1 MKPVFSSRRVVVGL
15 ALILGINSQLNSR
28 HLGWVGKV
36 PNAIVRTLADP
47 PASMMRRA
55 AVGVQGEPAP
65 ATHVPED
72 QDAAEMRAWIAR
84 AELLNR
90 QLWEENRDLRR
101 LLDAVVV
108 ASEARGS
115 ETIQLLEARIAD
127 ANPSASNP
135 TLELDKGSRSGVEPG
150 NPVVRNANLLGFI
163 ADDIGTLRSSAR
175 LVTAPQSRYR
185 VRFVQL
191 GGAVSPESETQYV
204 YVDPSGTYFFC
215 DLRKDGH
222 GIQTGDLASMADDL
236 YPQAYGYLLGEVE
249 DIREHPDDPTKQVR
263 VIIRMPIDPA
273 QLREVLI
280 QVRE

>member
-15 ALILGINSQLNSR
+15 ALILGLNSQLNTR

-36 PNAIVRTLADP
+36 PNTIVKTLADP
-47 PASMMRRA
+47 PASLMRRA
-55 AVGVQGEPAP
+55 AVGVQGDPADE
-65 ATHVPED
+65 TYVSDDH
-72 QDAAEMRAWIAR
+72 DAAEMREWIAR

-90 QLWEENRDLRR
+90 QLWEENRDLQR
-101 LLDAVVV
+101 LLDAVIV

-115 ETIQLLEARIAD
+115 QTIQLLEARIAD
-127 ANPSASNP
+127 INPSASNP
-135 TLELDKGSRSGVEPG
+135 TLELDKGSRNGVEPG

-163 ADDIGTLRSSAR
+163 GEDIGTLRSSAR

-191 GGAVSPESETQYV
+191 GVEVSPDSETQYV
-204 YVDPSGTYFFC
+204 YVDPSGTYFYC

-222 GIQTGDLASMADDL
+222 GIQTGALASMADDL

-249 DIREHPDDPTKQVR
+249 EIREHPDDPTKQVR
-263 VIIRMPIDPA
+263 VIVRMPIDPT